1 MANRQRIFVV
11 PKNLSD
17 DELLQPL
24 RKEHLLSS
32 ASAIESRYVFHDSF
46 DRRLYK
52 SGTLLQ
58 ENHDH
63 RGKRLEWRQLK
74 NGDLLETLV
83 LEGDAPRFVWDFP
96 NGGLGGRLQPVLAMR
111 ALLPFL
117 EVIDKGHLY
126 NLLNEDEKTVVRLVL
141 ETSQARNPGKGDGKP
156 LGRYLRLLPVKGYD
170 REMERVVRVLGK
182 AFDLQKAPQV
192 VIDQA
197 LGALGRTAVDY
208 SSKLSFRFDPDKRSD
223 DAVKEIH
230 LFLLGVLEANMPG
243 TRADTDSEFL
253 HDLRVAVR
261 RTRSA
266 LTQIK
271 GVFDEEVVT
280 RFKEGFAWVGEVT
293 GPTRDMDVYLLG
305 FDQFRNSLPKQY
317 RSDLNPLQAFLVA
330 HQKSE
335 QRAMVRK
342 LNSPHF
348 RTLLKEWRTFL
359 ETPSPQV
366 PLAVNAVRPV
376 KEVAS
381 QRIYK
386 MYKLVLK
393 EGLAIT
399 ADSAPEELHELRKSC
414 KKLRYLM
421 EFFQHL
427 YPKKQ
432 IRPLVKE
439 LKKLL
444 DNLGEFQDRE
454 VQAEKLREFGRQM
467 KEEGEVPSDTLLA
480 MGMLV
485 DGLLRSQQLARAR
498 FSDRFDAFAVKDNRS
513 QFKGLFAPGGKGAEG

>member
-1 MANRQRIFVV
+1 MASSQLIFTV
-11 PKNLSD
+11 PDSLTD
-17 DELLQPL
+17 DALLQPL
-24 RKEHLLSS
+24 RKTGRLSS
-32 ASAIESRYVFHDSF
+32 GSSIESRQLYHDSF
-46 DRRLYK
+46 DWRLYQ
-52 SGTLLQ
+52 SGMLLREIEDQ
-58 ENHDH
+58 
-63 RGKRLEWRQLK
+63 RGKRLELRKLK
-74 NGDLLETLV
+74 GGELLEMAG
-83 LEGDAPRFVWDFP
+83 LEGDVPRFVWNFP
-96 NGGLGGRLQPVLAMR
+96 GGGVGARLQPVLQMR

-117 EVIDKGHLY
+117 EVVNAGQAF
-126 NLLNEDEKTVVRLVL
+126 NVLNEDEKTVVRLVL
-141 ETSQARNPGKGDGKP
+141 ETSHARVPGRGEDQP
-156 LGRYLRLLPVKGYD
+156 LGRYLHLLPVKGYD
-170 REMERVVRVLGK
+170 RELEAVVRGLRK
-182 AFDLQKAPQV
+182 ALKLQPASPV

-197 LGALGRTAVDY
+197 LEALGRTAVDY
-208 SSKLSFRFDPDKRSD
+208 SSKLNFRFDPDKRSD
-223 DAVKEIH
+223 EAVKEIH
-230 LFLLGVLEANMPG
+230 LFLLNVLEANLPG
-243 TRADTDSEFL
+243 TRADIDSEFL

-271 GVFDEEVVT
+271 GVFEEDVAT
-280 RFKEGFAWVGEVT
+280 RFKEGFAWVGEIT

-305 FDQFRNSLPKQY
+305 FNQFRNSLPRQY
-317 RSDLNPLQAFLVA
+317 RSDLNPLRDFLVA

-348 RTLLKEWRTFL
+348 RTLLKEWRGFL

-366 PLAVNAVRPV
+366 PLAVNGVRPIQ
-376 KEVAS
+376 ELANR
-381 QRIYK
+381 RIHK
-386 MYKLVLK
+386 MYRQVLK

-421 EFFQHL
+421 EFFQCL

-480 MGMLV
+480 MGILV

-498 FSDRFDAFAVKDNRS
+498 FSERFDTFAVKDNRKV
-513 QFKGLFAPGGKGAEG
+513 FKQLFAPGDKEAKG

>member
-1 MANRQRIFVV
+1 MANGQRTFAV
-11 PKNLSD
+11 PDNLTD

-24 RKEHLLSS
+24 RKTHQLTSGS
-32 ASAIESRYVFHDSF
+32 HIESRHIFLDSF
-46 DRRLYK
+46 DWRLYQ

-58 ENHDH
+58 EIRDH
-63 RGKRLEWRQLK
+63 RGKRLEWRQRK
-74 NGDLLETLV
+74 SGDLLEAIV
-83 LEGDAPRFVWDFP
+83 LESDVPGFVWDFP
-96 NGGLGGRLQPVLAMR
+96 EGGLGGRLQPLLEMR
-111 ALLPFL
+111 ALSPYL
-117 EVIDKGHLY
+117 EVINKGHVF
-126 NLLNEDEKTVVRLVL
+126 NVLNEDQKTVVRLVL
-141 ETSQARNPGKGDGKP
+141 DTSQARNPGKGDGKS

-170 REMERVVRVLGK
+170 QEMDGVVRVLGK
-182 AFDLQKAPQV
+182 AFDLQQGPQV

-197 LGALGRTAVDY
+197 LGALGRTAMDY
-208 SSKLSFRFDPDKRSD
+208 SSKLNFRFDSRMRADE
-223 DAVKEIH
+223 AVKEIH
-230 LFLLGVLEANMPG
+230 LFLLKVLEANMPG

-271 GVFDEEVVT
+271 GVFEEEVVA
-280 RFKEGFAWVGEVT
+280 RFKEGFAWVGEIT

-305 FDQFRNSLPKQY
+305 FDQFRGSLPKQY
-317 RSDLNPLQAFLVA
+317 RSDLDPLQDFLVA

-348 RTLLKEWRTFL
+348 RTLLKEWRGFL

-366 PLAVNAVRPV
+366 PLAVNAIRPI

-381 QRIYK
+381 QRIHK

-399 ADSAPEELHELRKSC
+399 HNSAPEELHELRKSC

-498 FSDRFDAFAVKDNRS
+498 FSDRFAAFAIKENRRVFN
-513 QFKGLFAPGGKGAEG
+513 QLFAPAAKEAKG

>member
-1 MANRQRIFVV
+1 
-11 PKNLSD
+11 
-17 DELLQPL
+17 
-24 RKEHLLSS
+24 
-32 ASAIESRYVFHDSF
+32 
-46 DRRLYK
+46 
-52 SGTLLQ
+52 
-58 ENHDH
+58 
-63 RGKRLEWRQLK
+63 
-74 NGDLLETLV
+74 
-83 LEGDAPRFVWDFP
+83 
-96 NGGLGGRLQPVLAMR
+96 MR
-111 ALLPFL
+111 ALSPIL
-117 EVIDKGHLY
+117 EVVNQGRAC
-126 NLLNEDEKTVVRLVL
+126 NVLNEDEKTVVRLVL
-141 ETSQARNPGKGDGKP
+141 ETSQARFPGKGDGQP

-170 REMERVVRVLGK
+170 REMDSVARI
-182 AFDLQKAPQV
+182 LQKQLKLQDVPAV

-197 LGALGRTAVDY
+197 LKALGTTAADY
-208 SSKLSFRFDPDKRSD
+208 SSKLDFHFDPRMRA
-223 DAVKEIH
+223 DAVVKEIH
-230 LFLLGVLEANMPG
+230 LFLLEILEANMPG
-243 TRADTDSEFL
+243 TRADIDSEFL

-280 RFKEGFAWVGEVT
+280 RFKEGFAWVGEIT

-305 FDQFRNSLPKQY
+305 FEGFRNSLPKQY
-317 RSDLNPLQAFLVA
+317 RSDLNPLRDFLVA

-348 RTLLKEWRTFL
+348 RALLKDWREFL
-359 ETPSPQV
+359 KAPPPQV
-366 PLAVNAVRPV
+366 PLAENAVRPI

-381 QRIYK
+381 RRIHK
-386 MYKLVLK
+386 MYKLVLQ

-399 ADSAPEELHELRKSC
+399 SDSAPEELHELRKSC

-421 EFFQHL
+421 EFFQCL

-432 IRPLVKE
+432 IRPLIKE

-444 DNLGEFQDRE
+444 DNLGDFQDRE

-467 KEEGEVPSDTLLA
+467 KEEGEVPADTLLA

-498 FSDRFDAFAVKDNRS
+498 FSDCFAAFAVKDNRRV
-513 QFKGLFAPGGKGAEG
+513 FKQLFADAANGVKG